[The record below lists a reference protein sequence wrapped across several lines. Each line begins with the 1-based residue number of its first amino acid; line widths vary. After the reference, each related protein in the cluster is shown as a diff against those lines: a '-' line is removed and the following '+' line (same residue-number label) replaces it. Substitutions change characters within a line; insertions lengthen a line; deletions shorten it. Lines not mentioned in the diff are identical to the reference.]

1 MRLFKLTP
9 RKRVNECASRLAAE
23 FSRHCPLPED
33 EPKASFEGRLKHSG
47 RAPSET
53 AIERAM
59 AEVFAQAKA
68 FRQEN
73 RLGVLNRARLAK
85 RFQAELSNMGYPS
98 ELVSQVTT
106 ALVAAALTGD

>member
-23 FSRHCPLPED
+23 FSRHCPLPEN

-47 RAPSET
+47 RAPSEK

-59 AEVFAQAKA
+59 AEVFALVAEEQERQSETERFGRLRRHRFGCEPADVAIASAKA
-68 FRQEN
+68 
-73 RLGVLNRARLAK
+73 
-85 RFQAELSNMGYPS
+85 
-98 ELVSQVTT
+98 
-106 ALVAAALTGD
+106 